1 MERIYRNLCYPYII
15 ALFSNSLVM
24 RRKKIREIGVI
35 SVRLIG
41 RETNNF
47 WSELLGGSG
56 AFRWVPTLLVSCK
69 TRILRWTCID
79 ASFFYPRGR
88 FSVVK
93 RCLDAKTKKPFVA
106 KIIKYDDDTDRD
118 DTLQEFDIHRSI
130 KGEKVVMLR
139 DAFLLRRYLVLIMD
153 L

>member
-1 MERIYRNLCYPYII
+1 MQ
-15 ALFSNSLVM
+15 
-24 RRKKIREIGVI
+24 
-35 SVRLIG
+35 
-41 RETNNF
+41 
-47 WSELLGGSG
+47 
-56 AFRWVPTLLVSCK
+56 TLSSCK
-69 TRILRWTCID
+69 TRILLRTCIN
-79 ASFFYPRGR
+79 ATLFYSRGR
-88 FSVVK
+88 FSVIK

>member
-1 MERIYRNLCYPYII
+1 M
-15 ALFSNSLVM
+15 
-24 RRKKIREIGVI
+24 
-35 SVRLIG
+35 
-41 RETNNF
+41 
-47 WSELLGGSG
+47 
-56 AFRWVPTLLVSCK
+56 PTLLSSCK
-69 TRILRWTCID
+69 IKIIRWTYIA
-79 ASFFYPRGR
+79 ASLFYPRGR
-88 FSVVK
+88 FSVIK

-139 DAFLLRRYLVLIMD
+139 DAFLMRRYLVLIMD

>member
-1 MERIYRNLCYPYII
+1 MKNRVFGKPDFLCKNFDRVQT
-15 ALFSNSLVM
+15 LLTSC
-24 RRKKIREIGVI
+24 KIRTCV
-35 SVRLIG
+35 
-41 RETNNF
+41 N
-47 WSELLGGSG
+47 
-56 AFRWVPTLLVSCK
+56 ATL
-69 TRILRWTCID
+69 
-79 ASFFYPRGR
+79 FYPRGR
-88 FSVVK
+88 FSVIK